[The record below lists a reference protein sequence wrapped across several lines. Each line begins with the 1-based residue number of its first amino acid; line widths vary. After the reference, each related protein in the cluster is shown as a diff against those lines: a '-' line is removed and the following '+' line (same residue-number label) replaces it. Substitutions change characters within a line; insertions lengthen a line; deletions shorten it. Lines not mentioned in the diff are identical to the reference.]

1 LALFAELGEGSLLL
15 LLAVLEGSEADA
27 FVLLVEAFDALLTEE
42 SAEDVVALALL
53 VELEGSEDLALL
65 VEYVG
70 EEVVDLLLLV
80 LELSSFRPPDFEL
93 LAEAEADALELLEYS
108 VGVYVGEDVLLLL
121 LELSSRRLEDL
132 ELLEYSVG
140 VYVGEDVLLLL
151 LELSSRRLEDLELLE
166 YSVGVYVGED
176 VLLLLLLVE
185 AMNYVC
191 RMKKYGE
198 RTKKA
203 QNTITTYII

>member
-1 LALFAELGEGSLLL
+1 MALFAELGEGSLLL

-121 LELSSRRLEDL
+121 L
-132 ELLEYSVG
+132 
-140 VYVGEDVLLLL
+140 

>member
-1 LALFAELGEGSLLL
+1 MALFAELGEGSLLL

-27 FVLLVEAFDALLTEE
+27 FVLLVEAFDSLLTEE

-121 LELSSRRLEDL
+121 L
-132 ELLEYSVG
+132 
-140 VYVGEDVLLLL
+140 

>member
-1 LALFAELGEGSLLL
+1 LALLAELGEGSLLL

-93 LAEAEADALELLEYS
+93 LAEADADA
-108 VGVYVGEDVLLLL
+108 DA
-121 LELSSRRLEDL
+121 L

-185 AMNYVC
+185 AAALAIRLIK
-191 RMKKYGE
+191 RM
-198 RTKKA
+198 
-203 QNTITTYII
+203 